1 MATVFVNGKQQDHVR
16 EGLVRVITGSIEF
29 PSNGDADMIKITDE
43 VKEAVRQTGLT
54 DGTVT
59 LFVPGATG
67 ALTTLEYEPGVVEDV
82 QRALDVVAPADR
94 FYQHNVNLG
103 DGNGHSHVRAG
114 LVGPSLVVPVRRRP
128 PHARH
133 LPEHRL
139 LRLRRAPARAQHR
152 GAGDGRMTAAD
163 AAGRRRRRRTAT
175 RAGSARSSRSR
186 STSSTCRARSRSRAR
201 PSPAA
206 PTGSRPARR

>member
-1 MATVFVNGKQQDHVR
+1 MATVTVNGSKAHIR
-16 EGLVRVITGSIEF
+16 EGLACVITGSIEF
-29 PSNGDADMIKITDE
+29 SSNGDADMIKITEE
-43 VKEAVRQTGLT
+43 VADAVRQTGLH

-114 LVGPSLVVPVRRRP
+114 LVGPSLAIPFV
-128 PHARH
+128 
-133 LPEHRL
+133 
-139 LRLRRAPARAQHR
+139 
-152 GAGDGRMTAAD
+152 DGRLTL
-163 AAGRRRRRRTAT
+163 GRYQNIVF
-175 RAGSARSSRSR
+175 
-186 STSSTCRARSRSRAR
+186 CDFDAR
-201 PSPAA
+201 P
-206 PTGSRPARR
+206 RERRIVVQVMGV